1 MSGDIVHLDDRGVVL
16 RYADP
21 GARRPHHDERTAQP
35 GDLLR
40 VAILKAERALVLLQ
54 TIAEHA
60 DINEYAQMRIEEA
73 LDDLH
78 EALQIKRRQFGM
90 YTEKSPS

>member
-1 MSGDIVHLDDRGVVL
+1 MSGDIVRLDDRGVLL
-16 RYADP
+16 RYPDP
-21 GARRPHHDERTAQP
+21 TVRRAHHDTRTAQP

-60 DINEYAQMRIEEA
+60 DLNEYAVMRIEEA
-73 LDDLH
+73 LDDVY
-78 EALQIKRRQFGM
+78 EALQLKRRECGM
-90 YTEKSPS
+90 STA